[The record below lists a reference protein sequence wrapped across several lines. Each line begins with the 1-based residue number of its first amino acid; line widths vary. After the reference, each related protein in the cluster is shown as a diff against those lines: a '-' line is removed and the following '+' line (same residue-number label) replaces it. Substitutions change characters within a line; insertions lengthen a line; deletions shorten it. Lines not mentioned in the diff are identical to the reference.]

1 MLSKSNAE
9 SLNKFG
15 LIGVA
20 EPDQKSAKSRKV
32 QIFKYYH
39 LVLDLTLVA
48 DKTILPNDDLI

>member
-32 QIFKYYH
+32 QIFKYDH
-39 LVLDLTLVA
+39 LDLTLVA
-48 DKTILPNDDLI
+48 DKTFLPNDDLI

>member
-32 QIFKYYH
+32 QIFKYYY